1 MKVKHPEKYNGKLTA
16 AMRAAILAGAV
27 AVTGGCST
35 DNNPVMGDV
44 PAPEPI
50 STNDS
55 PEEII
60 ILGKFPSVFRG
71 ELPIESVEEE
81 TLPQDVVFSVGDF
94 PSEIEAIDGE
104 FPIEP
109 VEEETL
115 PQDYVFSEEML
126 SPRMVAIPA
135 PQPAHLEKVANL
147 PAHLEKVA
155 KESVVEQPK
164 GEDEKEIIIERIL
177 GKPAPATMDLPPEP
191 TETILMGAIAPT
203 MPPSPVPPTTKEDS
217 AAEDAKAREE
227 LDDLVKTLAEEKA
240 KLEEAE
246 PKD

>member
-35 DNNPVMGDV
+35 DNNPVMGDI

-50 STNDS
+50 STNNS

-60 ILGKFPSVFRG
+60 FLGKPPSVIRG

-81 TLPQDVVFSVGDF
+81 P
-94 PSEIEAIDGE
+94 
-104 FPIEP
+104 
-109 VEEETL
+109 L

-126 SPRMVAIPA
+126 TPRMVSIPA
-135 PQPAHLEKVANL
+135 PLPIHLEKEAN
-147 PAHLEKVA
+147 EV
-155 KESVVEQPK
+155 VVEQPK

-191 TETILMGAIAPT
+191 TETILRGVPVPT
-203 MPPSPVPPTTKEDS
+203 MPPSPVSPTTKEDS
-217 AAEDAKAREE
+217 AAEEDAKAREE
-227 LDDLVKTLAEEKA
+227 LAGLVQTLAEERA
-240 KLEEAE
+240 KSEEVE

>member
-1 MKVKHPEKYNGKLTA
+1 MKVKHPEKYDGKLTA

-27 AVTGGCST
+27 AVTGGCAV
-35 DNNPVMGDV
+35 DKNPVMGDI

-55 PEEII
+55 PEEFITFGEI
-60 ILGKFPSVFRG
+60 PSEIEG
-71 ELPIESVEEE
+71 ALPIEPVEEK
-81 TLPQDVVFSVGDF
+81 TLPQDFIFSDGKF

-104 FPIEP
+104 QPIEP
-109 VEEETL
+109 VEGETL

-126 SPRMVAIPA
+126 TPRMVAIPA
-135 PQPAHLEKVANL
+135 YNEVLLSILLEKVANE
-147 PAHLEKVA
+147 A
-155 KESVVEQPK
+155 VVEQPK

-191 TETILMGAIAPT
+191 TETILRGVPVPT
-203 MPPSPVPPTTKEDS
+203 MPPSPVPPTTEEDL

-227 LDDLVKTLAEEKA
+227 LADLVQTLAEERA
-240 KLEEAE
+240 KSEELE

>member
-1 MKVKHPEKYNGKLTA
+1 MKVEHPKKYDGKLTA

-27 AVTGGCST
+27 AVTGGCSV
-35 DNNPVMGDV
+35 DKNPVMGDV

-55 PEEII
+55 PEEFITI
-60 ILGKFPSVFRG
+60 G
-71 ELPIESVEEE
+71 EI
-81 TLPQDVVFSVGDF
+81 
-94 PSEIEAIDGE
+94 PSEIEGAL
-104 FPIEP
+104 PIEP

-115 PQDYVFSEEML
+115 PQDVVFSEEML

-135 PQPAHLEKVANL
+135 YNEVPLSILLEKVANE
-147 PAHLEKVA
+147 A
-155 KESVVEQPK
+155 VVEQPK

-191 TETILMGAIAPT
+191 TETILRGVPVPT
-203 MPPSPVPPTTKEDS
+203 MPPSPVPPTTKEDL

-227 LDDLVKTLAEEKA
+227 LAGLVQTLAKEKA
-240 KLEEAE
+240 ESKEAE

>member
-1 MKVKHPEKYNGKLTA
+1 MKVEHPKKYDGKLTA

-27 AVTGGCST
+27 AVTGGCSV
-35 DNNPVMGDV
+35 DKNPVMGDV

-60 ILGKFPSVFRG
+60 TLGKIPSVIRG

-81 TLPQDVVFSVGDF
+81 TLPQDVD
-94 PSEIEAIDGE
+94 
-104 FPIEP
+104 
-109 VEEETL
+109 
-115 PQDYVFSEEML
+115 FSEEML
-126 SPRMVAIPA
+126 TPRMVAIPA
-135 PQPAHLEKVANL
+135 YLPAHLEKVANE
-147 PAHLEKVA
+147 A
-155 KESVVEQPK
+155 VVEQPK

-191 TETILMGAIAPT
+191 PETILMGAIVPT
-203 MPPSPVPPTTKEDS
+203 IPPSPVPPTTKEDS
-217 AAEDAKAREE
+217 AAEEDAKAREE
-227 LDDLVKTLAEEKA
+227 LAGLVQTLAKEKA
-240 KLEEAE
+240 ESEEAE

>member
-27 AVTGGCST
+27 AVTGGCAV
-35 DNNPVMGDV
+35 DKNPVMGDV

-50 STNDS
+50 STNDL
-55 PEEII
+55 PEEFITI
-60 ILGKFPSVFRG
+60 G
-71 ELPIESVEEE
+71 EI
-81 TLPQDVVFSVGDF
+81 
-94 PSEIEAIDGE
+94 PSEIEGAL
-104 FPIEP
+104 PIEP

-115 PQDYVFSEEML
+115 PQDVVFSEEML

-135 PQPAHLEKVANL
+135 PLPTHLEKVANE
-147 PAHLEKVA
+147 A
-155 KESVVEQPK
+155 VVEQSK

-191 TETILMGAIAPT
+191 TETILRGVPVPT
-203 MPPSPVPPTTKEDS
+203 MPPSPVPSTTKEDS
-217 AAEDAKAREE
+217 AAEEDAKAREE
-227 LDDLVKTLAEEKA
+227 LAGLVQTLAEERA
-240 KLEEAE
+240 ESEEAE

>member
-27 AVTGGCST
+27 AVTGGCSL
-35 DNNPVMGDV
+35 DKNPVMGDI

-50 STNDS
+50 STNNS
-55 PEEII
+55 PEEFITIGEIPSEII
-60 ILGKFPSVFRG
+60 EG
-71 ELPIESVEEE
+71 ELPAE
-81 TLPQDVVFSVGDF
+81 P
-94 PSEIEAIDGE
+94 
-104 FPIEP
+104 EP

-126 SPRMVAIPA
+126 TPRMVAIP
-135 PQPAHLEKVANL
+135 ANL

-155 KESVVEQPK
+155 NEAVVEQPK

-191 TETILMGAIAPT
+191 PETILMGVIAPT

-227 LDDLVKTLAEEKA
+227 LAGLVQILAKEKA
-240 KLEEAE
+240 ESEEAE

>member
-27 AVTGGCST
+27 AVTGGCAV
-35 DNNPVMGDV
+35 DKNPVMGDI

-55 PEEII
+55 PEEFISIGEIPSEII
-60 ILGKFPSVFRG
+60 EGM
-71 ELPIESVEEE
+71 LPAEPEPVEEE
-81 TLPQDVVFSVGDF
+81 TLPQDVVFS
-94 PSEIEAIDGE
+94 
-104 FPIEP
+104 
-109 VEEETL
+109 
-115 PQDYVFSEEML
+115 EEML
-126 SPRMVAIPA
+126 TPRMVAIPA
-135 PQPAHLEKVANL
+135 YNEVPLPIHLEKVANE
-147 PAHLEKVA
+147 A
-155 KESVVEQPK
+155 VVEQPK

-191 TETILMGAIAPT
+191 PEPTETILRGVPVPT

-227 LDDLVKTLAEEKA
+227 LADLVQTLAKEKA
-240 KLEEAE
+240 ESEEAE

>member
-1 MKVKHPEKYNGKLTA
+1 MKVEHPEKYNGKLTA

-27 AVTGGCST
+27 AVTGGCAV
-35 DNNPVMGDV
+35 DKNPVMGDV

-55 PEEII
+55 PEEFIT
-60 ILGKFPSVFRG
+60 LG
-71 ELPIESVEEE
+71 L
-81 TLPQDVVFSVGDF
+81 F
-94 PSEIEAIDGE
+94 PSEIEAIDGGQP
-104 FPIEP
+104 FEP
-109 VEEETL
+109 VEGETL

-126 SPRMVAIPA
+126 TPRMVAIPA
-135 PQPAHLEKVANL
+135 YLPAHLEKVANE
-147 PAHLEKVA
+147 A
-155 KESVVEQPK
+155 VVEQPK

-191 TETILMGAIAPT
+191 TETILRGVPVPT
-203 MPPSPVPPTTKEDS
+203 MPPSPVPPTTEEDL

-227 LDDLVKTLAEEKA
+227 LADLVQTLAEERA
-240 KLEEAE
+240 KSEELE

>member
-44 PAPEPI
+44 PALEPI

-55 PEEII
+55 PEEFITI
-60 ILGKFPSVFRG
+60 G
-71 ELPIESVEEE
+71 EI
-81 TLPQDVVFSVGDF
+81 
-94 PSEIEAIDGE
+94 PSEIIEGMLPAE
-104 FPIEP
+104 PEP

-126 SPRMVAIPA
+126 TPRMVAIPA
-135 PQPAHLEKVANL
+135 PLPAHLEKVANE
-147 PAHLEKVA
+147 A
-155 KESVVEQPK
+155 VVEQPK

-191 TETILMGAIAPT
+191 PEPPETILMGAIAPT

-227 LDDLVKTLAEEKA
+227 LDELIQEIAKEKA
-240 KLEEAE
+240 EADKAKAKE
-246 PKD
+246 

>member
-1 MKVKHPEKYNGKLTA
+1 MKVKHPEKYDGKLTA

-27 AVTGGCST
+27 AVTGGCAV
-35 DNNPVMGDV
+35 DKNPVMGDI

-60 ILGKFPSVFRG
+60 FLGKPLSVIRG

-81 TLPQDVVFSVGDF
+81 TLPQDVVFVVGDF
-94 PSEIEAIDGE
+94 SSEIEAIDGA

-115 PQDYVFSEEML
+115 PQDVVFSEEML
-126 SPRMVAIPA
+126 TPRMVAIPA
-135 PQPAHLEKVANL
+135 SLPTHLEKVANE
-147 PAHLEKVA
+147 A
-155 KESVVEQPK
+155 VVEQPK
-164 GEDEKEIIIERIL
+164 GEDEKEIIIERTL
-177 GKPAPATMDLPPEP
+177 GIPAPASMDLPPEP
-191 TETILMGAIAPT
+191 TETILMGAIVPT

-217 AAEDAKAREE
+217 AAEEDAKAREE
-227 LDDLVKTLAEEKA
+227 LAGLVQTLAEERA
-240 KLEEAE
+240 KSEEVE

>member
-27 AVTGGCST
+27 AVTGGCSL
-35 DNNPVMGDV
+35 DKNPVMGDI

-55 PEEII
+55 PEEFITI
-60 ILGKFPSVFRG
+60 GVI
-71 ELPIESVEEE
+71 
-81 TLPQDVVFSVGDF
+81 
-94 PSEIEAIDGE
+94 PSEI
-104 FPIEP
+104 IEGMLP
-109 VEEETL
+109 AEPEPAEEETL

-126 SPRMVAIPA
+126 TPRMVAIPA
-135 PQPAHLEKVANL
+135 YLPAHLEKVANE
-147 PAHLEKVA
+147 A
-155 KESVVEQPK
+155 VVEQPK

-191 TETILMGAIAPT
+191 TEPTETILMGVIAPT

-227 LDDLVKTLAEEKA
+227 LAGLVQTLAKEKA
-240 KLEEAE
+240 ESEEAE

>member
-1 MKVKHPEKYNGKLTA
+1 MKVEHPEKYNGKLTV

-35 DNNPVMGDV
+35 DNNPVMGDI

-55 PEEII
+55 PEEFITIGGIPSEII
-60 ILGKFPSVFRG
+60 EGM
-71 ELPIESVEEE
+71 LPAEPEPAEEE
-81 TLPQDVVFSVGDF
+81 SLPQDVVFS
-94 PSEIEAIDGE
+94 
-104 FPIEP
+104 
-109 VEEETL
+109 
-115 PQDYVFSEEML
+115 EEML
-126 SPRMVAIPA
+126 TPRMVAIPA
-135 PQPAHLEKVANL
+135 PLPAHLEKVAN
-147 PAHLEKVA
+147 EV
-155 KESVVEQPK
+155 VVEQPK

-191 TETILMGAIAPT
+191 PETILMGAIAPT

-217 AAEDAKAREE
+217 AAEEDAKAREE
-227 LDDLVKTLAEEKA
+227 LAGLVQILAKEKA
-240 KLEEAE
+240 ESEEAE

>member
-27 AVTGGCST
+27 AVTGGCSL
-35 DNNPVMGDV
+35 DKNPVMGDV

-55 PEEII
+55 PEEFITI
-60 ILGKFPSVFRG
+60 G
-71 ELPIESVEEE
+71 EI
-81 TLPQDVVFSVGDF
+81 
-94 PSEIEAIDGE
+94 PSEIEAIDGG
-104 FPIEP
+104 FPFEP

-115 PQDYVFSEEML
+115 PQEVVFSEEML
-126 SPRMVAIPA
+126 TPRMVAIPA
-135 PQPAHLEKVANL
+135 YNEVPLSILLEKVANE
-147 PAHLEKVA
+147 A
-155 KESVVEQPK
+155 VVEQPK

-191 TETILMGAIAPT
+191 TETILRGVPVPT

-217 AAEDAKAREE
+217 AAEEDAKAREE
-227 LDDLVKTLAEEKA
+227 LAGLVQTLAEERA
-240 KLEEAE
+240 KSEELE

>member
-55 PEEII
+55 PEEFITI
-60 ILGKFPSVFRG
+60 G
-71 ELPIESVEEE
+71 EI
-81 TLPQDVVFSVGDF
+81 
-94 PSEIEAIDGE
+94 PSEIIEGMLPAE
-104 FPIEP
+104 PEP

-126 SPRMVAIPA
+126 TPRMVAIPA
-135 PQPAHLEKVANL
+135 PLPAHLEKVANE
-147 PAHLEKVA
+147 A
-155 KESVVEQPK
+155 VVEQPK

-191 TETILMGAIAPT
+191 PEPPETILMGAIAPT

-227 LDDLVKTLAEEKA
+227 LDELIQEIAKEKA
-240 KLEEAE
+240 EADKAKAKE
-246 PKD
+246 

>member
-27 AVTGGCST
+27 AVTGGCSL
-35 DNNPVMGDV
+35 DKNPVMGDI

-55 PEEII
+55 PEEFITI
-60 ILGKFPSVFRG
+60 G
-71 ELPIESVEEE
+71 EI
-81 TLPQDVVFSVGDF
+81 
-94 PSEIEAIDGE
+94 PSEIIEGMLPAE
-104 FPIEP
+104 PEP

-126 SPRMVAIPA
+126 TPRMVAIP
-135 PQPAHLEKVANL
+135 ANL

-155 KESVVEQPK
+155 NEAVVEQPK

-191 TETILMGAIAPT
+191 TENVPT

-217 AAEDAKAREE
+217 AAEEDAKAREE
-227 LDDLVKTLAEEKA
+227 LAGLVQILAKEKA
-240 KLEEAE
+240 ESEEAE

>member
-35 DNNPVMGDV
+35 DNNPVMGDI

-55 PEEII
+55 PEEFITI
-60 ILGKFPSVFRG
+60 GEIPSEIEG
-71 ELPIESVEEE
+71 ALPIEPVEEE
-81 TLPQDVVFSVGDF
+81 TLPQDVVFSEEMLTPRMV
-94 PSEIEAIDGE
+94 AI
-104 FPIEP
+104 P

-135 PQPAHLEKVANL
+135 YNEVPLPIHLEKVANE
-147 PAHLEKVA
+147 A
-155 KESVVEQPK
+155 VVEQPK

-191 TETILMGAIAPT
+191 PEPPETILMGAIAPT
-203 MPPSPVPPTTKEDS
+203 MPPSPVPPAPEEDS

-227 LDDLVKTLAEEKA
+227 LDELIQEIAKEKA
-240 KLEEAE
+240 ESEEAE

>member
-27 AVTGGCST
+27 AVTGGCAV
-35 DNNPVMGDV
+35 DKNPVMGDI

-55 PEEII
+55 PEEFITIGGIPSEII
-60 ILGKFPSVFRG
+60 EG
-71 ELPIESVEEE
+71 ELPAE
-81 TLPQDVVFSVGDF
+81 P
-94 PSEIEAIDGE
+94 
-104 FPIEP
+104 EP

-126 SPRMVAIPA
+126 TPRMVAIPA
-135 PQPAHLEKVANL
+135 YLPAHLEKVANE
-147 PAHLEKVA
+147 A
-155 KESVVEQPK
+155 VVEQPK

-191 TETILMGAIAPT
+191 PEPPETILMGAIAPT

-227 LDDLVKTLAEEKA
+227 LAGLVQTLAKEKA
-240 KLEEAE
+240 ESEEAE

>member
-1 MKVKHPEKYNGKLTA
+1 MEVKHPEKYNGKLTA

-27 AVTGGCST
+27 AVTGGCAV
-35 DNNPVMGDV
+35 DKNPVMGDV

-55 PEEII
+55 PEEFITI
-60 ILGKFPSVFRG
+60 G
-71 ELPIESVEEE
+71 EI
-81 TLPQDVVFSVGDF
+81 
-94 PSEIEAIDGE
+94 PSEIEGAL
-104 FPIEP
+104 PIEP
-109 VEEETL
+109 VEEETQ
-115 PQDYVFSEEML
+115 PQDVVFSEEML

-135 PQPAHLEKVANL
+135 YNEVPLPIYLEKVANE
-147 PAHLEKVA
+147 A
-155 KESVVEQPK
+155 VVEQPK

-191 TETILMGAIAPT
+191 TETILRGVPVPT
-203 MPPSPVPPTTKEDS
+203 MPPSPVPPTTKEDL

-227 LDDLVKTLAEEKA
+227 LAGLVQTLAKEKA
-240 KLEEAE
+240 ESEEAE

>member
-1 MKVKHPEKYNGKLTA
+1 MKVEHPEKYNGKLTA

-27 AVTGGCST
+27 AVTGGCSV
-35 DNNPVMGDV
+35 DKNPVMGDI

-50 STNDS
+50 STNNS
-55 PEEII
+55 PEEFITI
-60 ILGKFPSVFRG
+60 G
-71 ELPIESVEEE
+71 EI
-81 TLPQDVVFSVGDF
+81 
-94 PSEIEAIDGE
+94 PSEIEGAL
-104 FPIEP
+104 PIEP

-115 PQDYVFSEEML
+115 PQDVVFSEEML

-135 PQPAHLEKVANL
+135 PLPAYLEKVANE
-147 PAHLEKVA
+147 A
-155 KESVVEQPK
+155 VVEQPK

-191 TETILMGAIAPT
+191 TETILRGVPVPT

-227 LDDLVKTLAEEKA
+227 LADLVQTLAEERA
-240 KLEEAE
+240 ESEEAE

>member
-35 DNNPVMGDV
+35 DKNPVMGDV

-50 STNDS
+50 STNNS

-60 ILGKFPSVFRG
+60 ILGEFPSEIEAIEG
-71 ELPIESVEEE
+71 ALPIEPVEEE
-81 TLPQDVVFSVGDF
+81 TLPQDVVFSEEMLTPRMV
-94 PSEIEAIDGE
+94 AI
-104 FPIEP
+104 P

-135 PQPAHLEKVANL
+135 PQPIHLEKVANE
-147 PAHLEKVA
+147 A
-155 KESVVEQPK
+155 VVEQPK

-191 TETILMGAIAPT
+191 PEPPETILMGAIAPT
-203 MPPSPVPPTTKEDS
+203 MPPSPVPPAPEEDS

-227 LDDLVKTLAEEKA
+227 LDELIQEIAKEKA
-240 KLEEAE
+240 ESEEAE